1 MDRTALAESASRRV
15 LTIDIDSSC
24 GRLTNALGDW
34 ALACR
39 SVPEATLRLLRESFD
54 AILVVAC
61 GYGSRALSLTHVE
74 SIIRAAGGTPVL
86 VILEGDDQ
94 PVGRF
99 ALECGAFVVL
109 VRGAI
114 GPGEIRRRVALAI
127 EMGPQRGSDALINE
141 CLSGNQIPHLS
152 GAMATP
158 VAGRQIRQF
167 GRSSRETMEA

>member
-1 MDRTALAESASRRV
+1 MDRSDLAESASRRV
-15 LTIDIDSSC
+15 LTIDIDASC
-24 GRLTNALGDW
+24 GRLTNGLGDW

-39 SVPEATLRLLRESFD
+39 SMTEATTRLLRESFD

-74 SIIRAAGGTPVL
+74 SIIRAAGSTPVL

-94 PVGRF
+94 PVGHF

-141 CLSGNQIPHLS
+141 CLSGNPIPRLPS
-152 GAMATP
+152 AMAPP
-158 VAGRQIRQF
+158 VAGQQTRQL
-167 GRSSRETMEA
+167 GRSCIETMEA